1 MSGKEWQWQEG
12 EYTVTRSTHW
22 SGPGCHDGCGLLY
35 YTKDNKLVKV
45 EGDLDNPYNM
55 GRLCMRCLNQVEAY
69 NSPQRLKWPLKRA
82 GERGEN
88 KWERISW
95 DEAYDIIVE
104 KVKGIQAEF
113 GGKSIIGMEGT
124 GRNIIWQ
131 VPYLTYA
138 AFGSPNYV
146 LGFLSGDSCYL
157 PRAAQQAVMNS
168 DFFVC
173 DTAQFFEER
182 YNNPEFKC
190 PEVIVIW
197 GNNPIISNGDGFF
210 GHWIVD
216 EMRMG
221 AKLIVV
227 DPRLTW
233 LAARADYWLQL
244 RPGTDCALA
253 MGMLNVIINE
263 DLYDHDF
270 VENWCSGFEEL
281 QERVQEYPTDKVAEI
296 TWVPKEIIEAAAR
309 RYATAKPAAI
319 QWGLAIDQ
327 QVTGIATAQAVNSLW
342 AITGNT
348 DVPGGNVI
356 AKSGFNVDDGYSCGY
371 GWLPKDVQEARFG
384 NEKNPLKK
392 YGLASTAHGDTV
404 LEAIENG
411 GQPYPVKMLWLQ
423 TTNTFANMASEAPRV
438 YEAMKKV
445 EFNVVVD
452 LFMTPTAVACADI
465 VLPAGMSAERD
476 SFRAWFAPLRAIT
489 KLTQYEECKS
499 DEQIILDLGKR
510 LHPAAFPWE
519 TVADWINWKMGNDKD
534 KYPDAFKYEWSEEG
548 KKFRERGNTKGLT
561 YSELKEKV
569 YIYPE
574 WQYKKYEKG
583 LLRRDRQPGFN
594 TADGKVQLYIDLF
607 DAFDVDPLPAHVEPP
622 ESPYSDPE
630 LYKEY
635 PLILTSGA
643 RSWEFFHSEHRQQ
656 PTMRMFHPQPLVE
669 IHPDTA
675 KNLGIQE
682 GDWVWIESK
691 RGRCKQIATLKAAID
706 PRVVSAEHGWWFP
719 EKEGAEPSL
728 FGTFDS
734 NINNLTSQC
743 QNGPTGYGA
752 PNKNL
757 LCRIYKATEENSK
770 IMPSEQVT
778 RRGGW
783 EYVRAQLPE

>member
-1 MSGKEWQWQEG
+1 MSQKQWQWQEG

-35 YTKDNKLVKV
+35 YTKDGRLEKV

-55 GRLCMRCLNQVEAY
+55 GRLCMRCLNGVEAY
-69 NSPQRLKWPLKRA
+69 NHETRLKWPLKRV

-95 DEAYDIIVE
+95 DEAYDTIVE
-104 KVKGIQAEF
+104 KVRYIQKEW
-113 GGKSIIGMEGT
+113 GPETIIGLEGT

-146 LGFLSGDSCYL
+146 LGFLAGDACYL

-173 DTAQFFEER
+173 DCAQHFEER
-182 YNNPEFKC
+182 YDHPEFVNPK
-190 PEVIVIW
+190 VIVIW
-197 GNNPIISNGDGFF
+197 GNNPIITNGDGFF

-221 AKLIVV
+221 AKLIVI

-233 LAARADYWLQL
+233 LAARAEYWLQI

-253 MGMLNVIINE
+253 MGMMNVIINE
-263 DLYDHDF
+263 NLYDHDF

-281 QERVQEYPTDKVAEI
+281 TERVQEYPPEKVEEI
-296 TWVPKEIIEAAAR
+296 TWVPKELIIAAAR

-319 QWGLAIDQ
+319 QWGLAVDQ
-327 QVTGIATAQAVNSLW
+327 QVTGIATAQAINSLW

-356 AKSGFNVDDGYSCGY
+356 AKSGYNVDDGYSCGLM
-371 GWLPKDVQEARFG
+371 WVPKELQDKRFG
-384 NEKNPLKK
+384 NETFPLKK
-392 YGLASTAHGDTV
+392 YGLASTAHGDSI
-404 LEAIENG
+404 LRAIETG
-411 GQPYPVKMLWLQ
+411 EPYTPRMLWLQ
-423 TTNTFANMASEAPRV
+423 TTNTFANMSSEAPRV
-438 YEAMKKV
+438 YEAMKSV
-445 EFNVVVD
+445 YFNVVVD

-476 SFRAWFAPLRAIT
+476 SFRAWFTPLRAIT
-489 KLTQYEECKS
+489 KICDFEETKS
-499 DEQIILDLGKR
+499 DEQICLDLGKR
-510 LHPAAFPWE
+510 LHPEAFPWE

-534 KYPDAFKYEWSEEG
+534 KYPDAFQIEWSG
-548 KKFRERGNTKGLT
+548 KTYRERGKTEGLT
-561 YSELKEKV
+561 YSELREKV
-569 YIYPE
+569 YTYAD

-594 TADGKVQLYIDLF
+594 TADGKIQLYIDLF
-607 DAFDVDPLPAHVEPP
+607 DAFDIDPLPAHVEPP
-622 ESPYSDPE
+622 ESPYSRPE
-630 LYKEY
+630 LYEEY
-635 PLILTSGA
+635 PLILTSGT

-656 PTMRMFHPQPLVE
+656 QTMRLFHPWPQVE

-675 KNLGIQE
+675 EKLGIKDGE
-682 GDWVWIESK
+682 WVWIESF
-691 RGRCKQIATLKAAID
+691 RGRCQQVAKLVRTID
-706 PRVVSAEHGWWFP
+706 PRVVNAEHGWWFP
-719 EKEGAEPSL
+719 EREAAEPSL
-728 FGTFDS
+728 FGVFES

-743 QNGPTGYGA
+743 QNGPAGYGA
-752 PNKNL
+752 PNKGL
-757 LCRIYKATEENSK
+757 LCRIYKVTAENSK
-770 IMPSEQVT
+770 VLPGEQVT
-778 RRGGW
+778 RKGGW
-783 EYVRAQLPE
+783 KYDRATF